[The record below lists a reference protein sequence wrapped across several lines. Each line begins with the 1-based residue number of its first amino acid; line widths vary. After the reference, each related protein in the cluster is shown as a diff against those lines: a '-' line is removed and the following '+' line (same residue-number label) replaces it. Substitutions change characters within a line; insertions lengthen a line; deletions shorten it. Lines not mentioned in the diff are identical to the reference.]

1 LAWNKTRHCGAL
13 EGARPP
19 RRNADIFRLP
29 AIVNTDIFG
38 LIGDLQTNNIE
49 LVFYEWR
56 CIAQ

>member
-19 RRNADIFRLP
+19 RRKADIFRLP

-38 LIGDLQTNNIE
+38 PIGDLQTNNIE
-49 LVFYEWR
+49 LVFYE
-56 CIAQ
+56 